1 MSGELDETRA
11 AIERTREAWRL
22 HADLS
27 KERAAIVRKVA
38 GWVRG
43 DEPPPDGATRA
54 DALER
59 GPAWS
64 GWDWSRRGVD
74 VSPAFWNAERE
85 AAADARLSFL
95 RVALDCERQA
105 ANHAEI
111 DARAGWGDS
120 GCAGPWRD
128 LAARY
133 RAVLALVEE
142 IAGGEEGAA
151 WREWEAACKEARRT
165 LPLAEIEAARARLEA
180 EAAAKVQPV
189 RVEVA
194 GLAAVVENTGAA
206 ALAAKQGA
214 REAKRTR
221 EAVEQQGA
229 AVVGAVREVGAKVG
243 ENGKAK
249 PPARSKDG
257 TAKRKKRE
265 AWPDKARD
273 MARAFQR
280 ALPSLLPDDSPLNDK
295 GELDARR
302 VVGGWSAIVKCF
314 ERWATRNPGLVPVA
328 FPRGA
333 AAVEDALKSLFRAL
347 KDSGE

>member
-1 MSGELDETRA
+1 MSGGLDGVCEAFKTKG
-11 AIERTREAWRL
+11 EAWRL
-22 HADLS
+22 HADFS
-27 KERAAIVRKVA
+27 KERADAVRKLT
-38 GWVRG
+38 GWIRG
-43 DEPPPDGATRA
+43 VEPPPDGATRA

-64 GWDWSRRGVD
+64 GWPWSIRREGGGE
-74 VSPAFWNAERE
+74 VSPALWNEERE
-85 AAADARLSFL
+85 AAADALADLAVKVATEAGKVSDAFHAEERLADL
-95 RVALDCERQA
+95 RGEVLTPPREWNSPLLEILRPARDAAEAALD
-105 ANHAEI
+105 
-111 DARAGWGDS
+111 
-120 GCAGPWRD
+120 
-128 LAARY
+128 
-133 RAVLALVEE
+133 ALN
-142 IAGGEEGAA
+142 EEGAA
-151 WREWEAACKEARRT
+151 WREWEAVCAEARRT

-180 EAAAKVQPV
+180 E
-189 RVEVA
+189 
-194 GLAAVVENTGAA
+194 T
-206 ALAAKQGA
+206 
-214 REAKRTR
+214 
-221 EAVEQQGA
+221 VEQQGA